1 MFQGRRI
8 GHLTLRQLEIFECVA
23 RLESVSRAAE
33 TLHLTQP
40 AVSLQMKSLA
50 EAIGQRLTEPTGR
63 RIRLTQAGR
72 DLAEACRELAAV
84 WSTFEARL
92 DDVAALR
99 RGRLRVSVVTTAKYF
114 LPKALGRFVKQHPGI
129 EVELDVQNRE
139 GVLERLK
146 QRVDD
151 LYVMSAPPYD
161 EAIVAEPFLGNPLVV
176 IAPRDYRSPRAA
188 LSLADLARE
197 RFLLRESGSG
207 TRMVV
212 DEHLSREGVRLA
224 QRMTVGSN
232 EAIKQAVAG
241 GLGLAI
247 VSRHALSQGDL
258 AEIKVLRVRGFPIER
273 EWYVVHWHDQHLSA
287 AAEAFR
293 RYLLEFAA
301 EVRRR

>member
-1 MFQGRRI
+1 
-8 GHLTLRQLEIFECVA
+8 
-23 RLESVSRAAE
+23 
-33 TLHLTQP
+33 
-40 AVSLQMKSLA
+40 
-50 EAIGQRLTEPTGR
+50 
-63 RIRLTQAGR
+63 
-72 DLAEACRELAAV
+72 
-84 WSTFEARL
+84 
-92 DDVAALR
+92 LR

-139 GVLERLK
+139 GVLARLK
-146 QRVDD
+146 ERVDD

-161 EAIVAEPFLGNPLVV
+161 PAIIAEPFLGNPLVV
-176 IAPRDYRSPRAA
+176 IAPRDYRPPRAA
-188 LSLADLARE
+188 PSLADLAGE
-197 RFLLRESGSG
+197 RFLLREAGSG
-207 TRMVV
+207 TRMVLE
-212 DEHLSREGVRLA
+212 EHLAREGVQLA

-241 GLGLAI
+241 GLGIAV
-247 VSRHALSQGDL
+247 VSRHAVSESEL
-258 AEIKVLRVRGFPIER
+258 AELKVLRVRGFPIER